1 MGVGKATAGRVG
13 NRPRVLVAGTDAAT
27 GATLVLQFKL
37 QPAAVLLTQ
46 LWTFNC
52 TEHVNTAIC
61 KSGFSKPC
69 NDESR
74 QNASV
79 CFAVF
84 VCRTDLHVIRND
96 LTPWSRICLEKLV
109 QNFPTCCGTQR
120 FSTAFFFALCLPCIL
135 ISLNNYIVIPNG
147 LVNIEVNVTLNP

>member
-46 LWTFNC
+46 LWTFNY

-120 FSTAFFFALCLPCIL
+120 FISTFFLRYVYRAF
-135 ISLNNYIVIPNG
+135 
-147 LVNIEVNVTLNP
+147 